1 MAITCNG
8 IAAGGIPLLTDITN
22 STFAINE
29 TLTFSATAGD
39 VITSSAISFQDPA
52 DLGIPDDS
60 TSQDNITF
68 SGEGTTV
75 ITVGGN
81 WNDPFND
88 QFTYVEKGTDPSLY
102 PKIPV
107 TVTQVGNMPSDKL
120 LYDLNQDNTSPYIE
134 TFTVTVQWEQGTAG
148 NLVAQ
153 SPVTF
158 TLELKINNEYEGIRS
173 FISNYYT

>member
-1 MAITCNG
+1 MSVTITPDEVTG
-8 IAAGGIPLLTDITN
+8 LADITRPN
-22 STFAINE
+22 FAMNQ
-29 TLTFSATAGD
+29 TVSASATPTAPATDANITNVTASVAGTQPNL
-39 VITSSAISFQDPA
+39 VITPGTTSVNIGGTLQDP
-52 DLGIPDDS
+52 
-60 TSQDNITF
+60 F
-68 SGEGTTV
+68 E
-75 ITVGGN
+75 
-81 WNDPFND
+81 D
-88 QFTYVEKGTDPSLY
+88 QFTYVEKGTDDSLY

-107 TVTQVGNMPSDKL
+107 TVTKVDNMPSDKL

-153 SPVTF
+153 TPVTF

>member
-1 MAITCNG
+1 MSVTITPDEVTG
-8 IAAGGIPLLTDITN
+8 LADITRPN
-22 STFAINE
+22 FAMNQ
-29 TLTFSATAGD
+29 TVSASATPTAPATDANVTNVTASVAGTQPNL
-39 VITSSAISFQDPA
+39 VITPGTTSVNIGGTLQDP
-52 DLGIPDDS
+52 
-60 TSQDNITF
+60 F
-68 SGEGTTV
+68 EE
-75 ITVGGN
+75 
-81 WNDPFND
+81 
-88 QFTYVEKGTDPSLY
+88 QFTYVEKGTDDSLY

-107 TVTQVGNMPSDKL
+107 TVTKVDNMPSDKL

-153 SPVTF
+153 TPVTF

>member
-1 MAITCNG
+1 MSVTITPDEVTG
-8 IAAGGIPLLTDITN
+8 LADITRPN
-22 STFAINE
+22 FAMNQ
-29 TLTFSATAGD
+29 TVSASATPTAPATDANVTNVTASVAGTQPNL
-39 VITSSAISFQDPA
+39 VITP
-52 DLGIPDDS
+52 
-60 TSQDNITF
+60 
-68 SGEGTTV
+68 GTTSV
-75 ITVGGN
+75 NIGGTLQ
-81 WNDPFND
+81 DPFND

-102 PKIPV
+102 PKTPV
-107 TVTQVGNMPSDKL
+107 TVTKVDNMPADKL
-120 LYDLNQDNTSPYIE
+120 MYNLEQDNTTPYTE